1 MCEQNSSHFTCLT
14 LSSSKQGQFSFIRQK
29 DSVLWS
35 QMRPALE
42 KCICH
47 SILGRSNQGSGRA
60 LLASSPQHTQTHT
73 HIHCHPHP
81 LLRFTNTY
89 LHSRYSPLPSHA
101 TYLYLPIPTDNILVH
116 LCPFILLNYTST
128 HPLPHTLHTLLTI
141 PPPTPPALS
150 PPTTHPHLCQ
160 SPPY

>member
-116 LCPFILLNYTST
+116 LCPFILLNYPST
-128 HPLPHTLHTLLTI
+128 HPLPHTLHIVL
-141 PPPTPPALS
+141 LS
-150 PPTTHPHLCQ
+150 P
-160 SPPY
+160 YEI